1 MRIHKLKNTLNI
13 FACLSFF
20 IALGGGVAAANE
32 VRSSNSVT
40 YLNQGWTPKQR
51 SFFYWAPQGSAL
63 LSYDIY
69 LALELP
75 ESKELFNSTTLT
87 DKFGL
92 LHDGVDA
99 EYNPDGLPIGIAKS
113 VVTSGKYQGEYA
125 GLTCAACHTGQVQY
139 KGRQI
144 RIDGGLANRFDLYL
158 WLSTLSKSLDAALND
173 PKKFDALYSRI
184 NSRAKVSEGE
194 IRNRLKVD
202 AENVRL
208 QLTNSFVVPFNPGPG
223 RTDAFIQENN
233 TFASVKTGIHEN
245 TRPAIAP
252 VKPPVL
258 WNTPHSAWVEYSGI
272 QDNPLIR
279 NFSES
284 LGVFARYSLESNPSG
299 KVTFETTTDIK
310 SILKIESLLRQLA
323 PPQWPQSDLGAL
335 DKAKVQQGA
344 KYFKQYCQEC
354 HSSYPY
360 RWSEAR
366 KEGKRFIENA
376 MVPIDVIGTD
386 KTHFQSVMFD
396 PKPTMLTRH
405 LAPYFDGKPIVT
417 TGEFFNAFEPTM
429 IELSLKKAGITSKT
443 EILDANGY
451 TFFDDDPKL
460 TPPVNSLKA
469 APRDGSW
476 TNAPFLHNGSVPS
489 IYELLLPASER
500 SKTFYVGREF
510 DPIKLGIDT
519 SGASGSFLMDTRLV
533 GNSNSGHA
541 FDSKAGPGVIGPKL
555 TDAQRYAII
564 EYLKSIPEV
573 AGRATPFGGPEKP
586 SVASQDRTWFNFKHP
601 Y

>member
-1 MRIHKLKNTLNI
+1 MSIQKLKYHLNVLIGLLFIVVFGNVIASTTEAGSTNSTI
-13 FACLSFF
+13 F
-20 IALGGGVAAANE
+20 
-32 VRSSNSVT
+32 
-40 YLNQGWTPKQR
+40 LNQGWTPKQR

-75 ESKELFNSTTLT
+75 ESKMLFNSSEQA

-92 LHDGVDA
+92 LHDGIDA
-99 EYNPDGLPIGIAKS
+99 EFNPDGLPIGVAKS
-113 VVTSGKYQGEYA
+113 VVASGKYQGEYA

-144 RIDGGLANRFDLYL
+144 RIDGGLANRFDLYS
-158 WLSTLSKSLDAALND
+158 WMSTLSKSLDAALND
-173 PKKFDALYSRI
+173 PEKFNALYSKIKQR
-184 NSRAKVSEGE
+184 SKTSEQDLKG
-194 IRNRLKVD
+194 RLKLD
-202 AENVRL
+202 ADNVRL
-208 QLTNSFVVPFNPGPG
+208 QLSNSFVVPFNPGPG

-245 TRPAIAP
+245 TRPALAP

-279 NFSES
+279 NYSES
-284 LGVFARYSLESNPSG
+284 LGVFGRYSLEQNQEG
-299 KVTFETTTDIK
+299 KISYETTTDIK

-323 PPQWPQSDLGAL
+323 PPQWPQADLGKL
-335 DKAKVQQGA
+335 DARKVEQGS

-354 HSSYPY
+354 HATYPY

-376 MVPIDVIGTD
+376 MVPIDFIGTD

-405 LAPYFDGKPIVT
+405 LAQYFDGRPIVN
-417 TGEFFNAFEPTM
+417 TGEFFKAFEPTM
-429 IELSLKKAGITSKT
+429 IEQSLKKAGITSKA
-443 EILDANGY
+443 ELLDANGY
-451 TFFDDDPKL
+451 TFFGDEPALK
-460 TPPVNSLKA
+460 PPVNSIKA

-476 TNAPFLHNGSVPS
+476 SNAPFLHNGSVPN

-510 DPIKLGIDT
+510 DPVKLGIDT
-519 SGASGSFLMDTRLV
+519 SGASGSYLMDTRLV
-533 GNSNSGHA
+533 GNSNSGHS
-541 FDSKAGPGVIGPKL
+541 FESKPGPGVIGPKL

-573 AGRATPFGGPEKP
+573 AGRVTPFGGPDKP
-586 SVASQDRTWFNFKHP
+586 NIASQDRTWFNFKRP

>member
-1 MRIHKLKNTLNI
+1 MLGRNPTNI
-13 FACLSFF
+13 FKILIFLFSVFN
-20 IALGGGVAAANE
+20 LTGVSAATVE
-32 VRSSNSVT
+32 SPKIKSVT

-51 SFFYWAPQGSAL
+51 AFFYWAPQGSAL

-75 ESKELFNSTTLT
+75 DTKELFNSVAQT

-99 EYNPDGLPIGIAKS
+99 ENNPDGLPIGIAKS
-113 VVTSGKYQGEYA
+113 VVASGKYKGEYA
-125 GLTCAACHTGQVQY
+125 GLTCAACHTGQVQH
-139 KGRQI
+139 KDRQI

-184 NSRAKVSEGE
+184 NSKSKVTNQDLKE
-194 IRNRLKVD
+194 RLKAD
-202 AENVRL
+202 TENVRL
-208 QLTNSFVVPFNPGPG
+208 QITNSFVVPFGPGPG

-233 TFASVKTGIHEN
+233 TFAAVKTGIHEN

-299 KVTFETTTDIK
+299 KVSFETTTDIK
-310 SILKIESLLRQLA
+310 SILQIESLLRQLA

-386 KTHFQSVMFD
+386 KTHYQSVMFD

-405 LAPYFDGKPIVT
+405 LAPYFDGKPIVN

-429 IELSLKKAGITSKT
+429 IELSLKKAGITSKA

-451 TFFDDDPKL
+451 TFFGDDPKL
-460 TPPVNSLKA
+460 KPPVNSVKA

-476 TNAPFLHNGSVPS
+476 TNAPFLHNGSVPN
-489 IYELLLPASER
+489 IYELLLPASQR

-510 DPIKLGIDT
+510 DPVKLGIDT
-519 SGASGSFLMDTRLV
+519 SGVSGNFLMDTRLV
-533 GNSNSGHA
+533 GNSNSGHS
-541 FDSKAGPGVIGPKL
+541 FDSKPGPGVIGPKL

-564 EYLKSIPEV
+564 EYLKSIPDV
-573 AGRATPFGGPEKP
+573 AGRVTPFGGPEKP
-586 SVASQDRTWFNFKHP
+586 SIASQDPTWYNFKHP